1 VREAERRLEGEALAS
16 GRTLEDVKAE
26 RQLLFDRWLAVQAQ
40 GEAVAGAEQ
49 WSAPKLS
56 GG

>member
-1 VREAERRLEGEALAS
+1 VREAFRRLEGEALAS
-16 GRTLEDVKAE
+16 GRSVDDVRVE

-49 WSAPKLS
+49 WSAPKSS